1 MGDAVRAGLLDPRE
15 LSVDHRAS
23 AAGARERKPRHHDR
37 RDGLR
42 GDTRTARARERREL
56 HRPHHREAPP
66 RERAGGG
73 AGGER
78 LRIGPHS
85 AEFQERAVSGRTRQL
100 DRKSG
105 TLPHGYGRQQ
115 RERPDSA
122 AREPA
127 APQRGRRRR
136 GSDVCS
142 LVALPRAARRQA
154 HLCARLSHRVRRR
167 QADAGVWNRGGNG
180 MAHGRQLRGEVQA
193 GRAPLLRV
201 FRRLRRPWRDD
212 PQRALLLRDRS
223 DRQGQVGHPGP
234 ALPLGMVGA
243 RAAAGGTHAKDLRG
257 NRRRHGRPDASW
269 TGTGPGK
276 SHRPRRLDHPRSRRR
291 HDGIGP
297 QDFGHESMVSDLGR
311 AQPFH
316 HRRRRVRIQ
325 RRQESDTDHP
335 GPCLARGGPHP
346 RADAAERAVI
356 DRRTTVKWMLAASA
370 AWPLLRRRAAR
381 AEASAVSVQGYGTD
395 PNLLTVYHPG
405 DLWPLTL
412 TPDQR
417 RLAAILADLIIPADE
432 SSPSASAAGVV
443 EFIDEWV
450 SAPYPRHQR
459 DRGIVLDGFK
469 WLDTEAIRRSGTA
482 FAELGATD
490 QHAICDEICD
500 VSRAADAKRDAARFF
515 ALYRDVTAGGFY
527 STPVGRKDLGYIG
540 NVPQARFDG
549 PPPELL
555 RKLNLP

>member
-1 MGDAVRAGLLDPRE
+1 M
-15 LSVDHRAS
+15 
-23 AAGARERKPRHHDR
+23 
-37 RDGLR
+37 
-42 GDTRTARARERREL
+42 
-56 HRPHHREAPP
+56 
-66 RERAGGG
+66 
-73 AGGER
+73 
-78 LRIGPHS
+78 
-85 AEFQERAVSGRTRQL
+85 
-100 DRKSG
+100 
-105 TLPHGYGRQQ
+105 
-115 RERPDSA
+115 
-122 AREPA
+122 
-127 APQRGRRRR
+127 
-136 GSDVCS
+136 
-142 LVALPRAARRQA
+142 
-154 HLCARLSHRVRRR
+154 
-167 QADAGVWNRGGNG
+167 
-180 MAHGRQLRGEVQA
+180 
-193 GRAPLLRV
+193 
-201 FRRLRRPWRDD
+201 
-212 PQRALLLRDRS
+212 
-223 DRQGQVGHPGP
+223 
-234 ALPLGMVGA
+234 
-243 RAAAGGTHAKDLRG
+243 
-257 NRRRHGRPDASW
+257 
-269 TGTGPGK
+269 
-276 SHRPRRLDHPRSRRR
+276 
-291 HDGIGP
+291 
-297 QDFGHESMVSDLGR
+297 
-311 AQPFH
+311 
-316 HRRRRVRIQ
+316 
-325 RRQESDTDHP
+325 
-335 GPCLARGGPHP
+335 
-346 RADAAERAVI
+346 I

-469 WLDTEAIRRSGTA
+469 WLETEAVRRSGAA

-515 ALYRDVTAGGFY
+515 ALYRDLTAGGFY

-555 RKLNLP
+555 KKLNLP

>member
-73 AGGER
+73 ADGER
-78 LRIGPHS
+78 LRVGPHS
-85 AEFQERAVSGRTRQL
+85 AEFQERAISGWTREL
-100 DRKSG
+100 DRESG

-115 RERPDSA
+115 RERTDTT

-154 HLCARLSHRVRRR
+154 PVRARLAHRVRRR
-167 QADAGVWNRGGNG
+167 QADARVWNRGGNG
-180 MAHGRQLRGEVQA
+180 MAHGRQLRGEAQA

-223 DRQGQVGHPGP
+223 DRQGQVGHPG
-234 ALPLGMVGA
+234 ASLPLGMVGA
-243 RAAAGGTHAKDLRG
+243 RAAAGGTHAEDLRRD
-257 NRRRHGRPDASW
+257 RRRHGRTHSR
-269 TGTGPGK
+269 PGAE
-276 SHRPRRLDHPRSRRR
+276 RRCQGYRARRLDHSRSRRR

-311 AQPFH
+311 AEPLR

-325 RRQESDTDHP
+325 RRQESDTDHH

-346 RADAAERAVI
+346 RAHGAERAVM

-370 AWPLLRRRAAR
+370 AWPLLRSRAAR
-381 AEASAVSVQGYGTD
+381 AEAPATSAQGYGTD

-412 TPDQR
+412 TAPER
-417 RLAAILADLIIPADE
+417 RLAGLLADIIIPADE
-432 SSPSASAAGVV
+432 SSPSASAVGAVA
-443 EFIDEWV
+443 FIDEWV
-450 SAPYPRHQR
+450 SAPYPAQQR
-459 DRGIVLDGFK
+459 ARGLVLEGVA
-469 WLDTEAIRRSGTA
+469 WLETEAVRRPRTPY
-482 FAELGATD
+482 
-490 QHAICDEICD
+490 
-500 VSRAADAKRDAARFF
+500 RFR
-515 ALYRDVTAGGFY
+515 LE
-527 STPVGRKDLGYIG
+527 P
-540 NVPQARFDG
+540 
-549 PPPELL
+549 
-555 RKLNLP
+555 